1 MRFDALIVSHIFGIL
16 PGGLMESQAG
26 LYQERCT
33 IIFLCNQEI
42 SISVH
47 LIAYVF
53 FVLLLWREGKYLHSN
68 NYKIM
73 LIFHY

>member
-53 FVLLLWREGKYLHSN
+53 FFCCSGEEENICIQIIIK
-68 NYKIM
+68 
-73 LIFHY
+73 